1 MWCSTE
7 LTLNDQKYKIKIML
21 KNKLNWF
28 DFKFEIKN
36 INFTQ
41 KLLQDKLDIF
51 WNEIMDNKLS
61 NNQHIWLLFRLQW
74 SNSQY
79 VTIGKLV
86 KLNKE
91 DKDWLLDFLMK
102 NMDDKSE
109 YYKEEYLKSM
119 IFSYTIKKGRAKDK
133 ITFDSIN
140 SSLSYQYYHHHKL
153 PITMN
158 PLNYGKLIKHVDN
171 EYIIQINKTN
181 IAIINKYDEL
191 NHIKFYKEGD
201 LIYEYK
207 DHKIDDSTFI
217 RSLGNKKFT
226 FKNNELV
233 LLTIDKSVKF
243 NW

>member
-1 MWCSTE
+1 
-7 LTLNDQKYKIKIML
+7 
-21 KNKLNWF
+21 
-28 DFKFEIKN
+28 
-36 INFTQ
+36 
-41 KLLQDKLDIF
+41 
-51 WNEIMDNKLS
+51 
-61 NNQHIWLLFRLQW
+61 
-74 SNSQY
+74 
-79 VTIGKLV
+79 
-86 KLNKE
+86 
-91 DKDWLLDFLMK
+91 
-102 NMDDKSE
+102 MDDKSE

-158 PLNYGKLIKHVDN
+158 PLNYGKLIKQVDN

-181 IAIINKYDEL
+181 IAIINKYDEV

-217 RSLGNKKFT
+217 RNLGNKKFT
-226 FKNNELV
+226 FSNNKLVNINTDKRINRPNRLRLINSLNTNLKLGIRRFSTSHKNIIKLRKNR
-233 LLTIDKSVKF
+233 TSNI
-243 NW
+243 

>member
-1 MWCSTE
+1 
-7 LTLNDQKYKIKIML
+7 
-21 KNKLNWF
+21 
-28 DFKFEIKN
+28 
-36 INFTQ
+36 
-41 KLLQDKLDIF
+41 
-51 WNEIMDNKLS
+51 
-61 NNQHIWLLFRLQW
+61 
-74 SNSQY
+74 
-79 VTIGKLV
+79 
-86 KLNKE
+86 
-91 DKDWLLDFLMK
+91 
-102 NMDDKSE
+102 MDDKSE

-158 PLNYGKLIKHVDN
+158 PLNYGKLIKQVDN

-181 IAIINKYDEL
+181 IAIINKYDEV

-217 RSLGNKKFT
+217 RNLGNKKFT

-233 LLTIDKSVKF
+233 LLTIDKSVKYIDKLMISSRLIHKVITF
-243 NW
+243 DIETFIKDGIHIPYVIS

>member
-1 MWCSTE
+1 
-7 LTLNDQKYKIKIML
+7 
-21 KNKLNWF
+21 
-28 DFKFEIKN
+28 
-36 INFTQ
+36 
-41 KLLQDKLDIF
+41 
-51 WNEIMDNKLS
+51 
-61 NNQHIWLLFRLQW
+61 
-74 SNSQY
+74 
-79 VTIGKLV
+79 
-86 KLNKE
+86 
-91 DKDWLLDFLMK
+91 
-102 NMDDKSE
+102 MDDKSE

-158 PLNYGKLIKHVDN
+158 PLNYGKLIKQVDN

-181 IAIINKYDEL
+181 IAIINKYDEV

-217 RSLGNKKFT
+217 RNLGNKKFT

-233 LLTIDKSVKF
+233 LLTIDKSVKYIDKLMISSRLIHTVITF
-243 NW
+243 DIETFIKDGIHIPYVIS